1 MPSHQKLLFLS
12 TLKELRG
19 KTNLWQRIQLVITIG
34 ILLLISML
42 ALKIMS
48 INDDLDDLY
57 SRNKG
62 LEAQV
67 LRLEAKLKDFDT
79 RIQQMDDKSRAQLN
93 WWLSPK

>member
-1 MPSHQKLLFLS
+1 MKKLLFLS
-12 TLKELRG
+12 TLKELLG

-34 ILLLISML
+34 ILLLISVL

-48 INDDLDDLY
+48 INEDLDDLY

-62 LEAQV
+62 LEVQV

>member
-1 MPSHQKLLFLS
+1 MKKLLFLS
-12 TLKELRG
+12 TLKELLG
-19 KTNLWQRIQLVITIG
+19 KTNPWQRIQLVITIG
-34 ILLLISML
+34 ILLLISVL

-48 INDDLDDLY
+48 INEYLDDLY

-62 LEAQV
+62 LEVQV

-79 RIQQMDDKSRAQLN
+79 RIQQMDDKSRTQLN

>member
-1 MPSHQKLLFLS
+1 MKKLLFLS

>member
-1 MPSHQKLLFLS
+1 
-12 TLKELRG
+12 
-19 KTNLWQRIQLVITIG
+19 
-34 ILLLISML
+34 
-42 ALKIMS
+42 MS

>member
-1 MPSHQKLLFLS
+1 MKKLLFLS

-34 ILLLISML
+34 ILLLISVL
-42 ALKIMS
+42 TLKIMS

>member
-1 MPSHQKLLFLS
+1 MHRNEIKKNTNTYNKEDLVNPIIYIKQKH
-12 TLKELRG
+12 TEK
-19 KTNLWQRIQLVITIG
+19 
-34 ILLLISML
+34 
-42 ALKIMS
+42 
-48 INDDLDDLY
+48 DLDEIY

>member
-1 MPSHQKLLFLS
+1 MKKLLFLS
-12 TLKELRG
+12 TLKELLG
-19 KTNLWQRIQLVITIG
+19 KTNPWQRIQLVITIG
-34 ILLLISML
+34 ILLLISVL

-48 INDDLDDLY
+48 INEDLDDLY

-62 LEAQV
+62 LEVQV
-67 LRLEAKLKDFDT
+67 HHLEAKLKDFDT

>member
-1 MPSHQKLLFLS
+1 MKKLLFLS
-12 TLKELRG
+12 PFKELLG

-34 ILLLISML
+34 ILLLISVL

-79 RIQQMDDKSRAQLN
+79 RIQQMDDKSKAQLN

>member
-1 MPSHQKLLFLS
+1 MKKLLFLS
-12 TLKELRG
+12 ALKELFG
-19 KTNLWQRIQLVITIG
+19 KTNPWQRIQLFITTG
-34 ILLLISML
+34 ILLLISVL
-42 ALKIMS
+42 ALKIMT
-48 INDDLDDLY
+48 INEDLDEIY

-79 RIQQMDDKSRAQLN
+79 RIQQMDDKSKAQLN